1 MLPIYPSW
9 YKNRSESFHVPL
21 SWKWDWR
28 RVYWWRSRWTSNRI
42 YYNLQSSFYTFSFIQ
57 WYSFS
62 SVIVSTISR
71 VHTMLWLT
79 HGSDWLLL
87 WYIRTTEMHKVC
99 SKAAIST
106 HAGTTSLRLTN
117 YRHAIANWST
127 ANNEP
132 KLTCTSCIGH
142 AFCKAKG
149 SPLW

>member
-1 MLPIYPSW
+1 MI
-9 YKNRSESFHVPL
+9 
-21 SWKWDWR
+21 
-28 RVYWWRSRWTSNRI
+28 
-42 YYNLQSSFYTFSFIQ
+42 
-57 WYSFS
+57 
-62 SVIVSTISR
+62 
-71 VHTMLWLT
+71 
-79 HGSDWLLL
+79 
-87 WYIRTTEMHKVC
+87 C

-106 HAGTTSLRLTN
+106 DAGTTPLRLTK